1 MNFFSGR
8 LNQIEFTLR
17 LLALLLFYALCSY
30 LSYVFIFSLVGTI
43 AYLFFFL
50 FFFIGTPIL
59 QITYFCSICI
69 RRFHDLSYS
78 GIVLLFIVIFSIA
91 GNFLSFGLS
100 FVGMEIGSLGL
111 IVIPVLFLFFIAFLI
126 FKPGVKITNKYGP
139 PPNRTNYLLNITLG
153 IITILFS
160 FVLLSLPYV
169 QSLFP
174 QLSEYFL
181 SKAIIPKTRT
191 VMEPGM
197 EILAQTSSQQIRI
210 KAGEALLRTY
220 VVDNCDRTV
229 TLTPRIDEW
238 MGSQGAYSAG
248 LYVPSLGNIL
258 LASKDQNCP
267 NDRIL
272 GDESERDFNSE
283 KEAVNWLNRW
293 KRDNLAYNNSGLVV
307 TWEKNESQNKFNIDI
322 WQVLINGKK
331 PSILEGANDSSIQ
344 VK

>member
-1 MNFFSGR
+1 MEA
-8 LNQIEFTLR
+8 I
-17 LLALLLFYALCSY
+17 
-30 LSYVFIFSLVGTI
+30 
-43 AYLFFFL
+43 YLFSV
-50 FFFIGTPIL
+50 
-59 QITYFCSICI
+59 CA

-111 IVIPVLFLFFIAFLI
+111 IVIPVLFLFFITFLI
-126 FKPGVKITNKYGP
+126 FKPGVKNTNKYGP

-174 QLSEYFL
+174 QFSEYFL

-191 VMEPGM
+191 VMAPGM
-197 EILAQTSSQQIRI
+197 EILAQTPSQQIRI

-248 LYVPSLGNIL
+248 LYVPSLGNML

-283 KEAVNWLNRW
+283 KEAVNWLKQNY
-293 KRDNLAYNNSGLVV
+293 KDNLAYNNSGLVV
-307 TWEKNESQNKFNIDI
+307 AWKRTESQYTFNIDI
-322 WQVLINGKK
+322 WQIFINGQK
-331 PSILEGANDSSIQ
+331 PSILEGADDSSIQ